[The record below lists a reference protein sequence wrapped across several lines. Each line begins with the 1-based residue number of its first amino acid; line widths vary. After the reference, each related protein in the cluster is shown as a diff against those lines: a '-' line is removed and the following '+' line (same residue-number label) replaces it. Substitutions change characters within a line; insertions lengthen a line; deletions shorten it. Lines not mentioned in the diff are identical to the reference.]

1 MMKTVDF
8 NFQASGMLVGDKL
21 QLMLANE
28 GMKGLRV
35 YYLLLLRV
43 GRQLYRSAL
52 LFFLHWLSGLL
63 HLFRTLGS
71 PSPSSPFSH
80 FSEGLDP
87 SSTTG
92 KVSRTV
98 NGIVKRIVN
107 RSVKRSVNRIELRS
121 RNALKDSDLSSR
133 ARARVSNSNI
143 SLYKERE
150 RKRKR
155 IHKEKQATS
164 S

>member
-52 LFFLHWLSGLL
+52 LFFLH
-63 HLFRTLGS
+63 LFRTLGS

-80 FSEGLDP
+80 FPEGLDP
-87 SSTTG
+87 SDTTG

-107 RSVKRSVNRIELRS
+107 RSVKRSVNRIEL
-121 RNALKDSDLSSR
+121 
-133 ARARVSNSNI
+133 
-143 SLYKERE
+143 
-150 RKRKR
+150 
-155 IHKEKQATS
+155 
-164 S
+164 